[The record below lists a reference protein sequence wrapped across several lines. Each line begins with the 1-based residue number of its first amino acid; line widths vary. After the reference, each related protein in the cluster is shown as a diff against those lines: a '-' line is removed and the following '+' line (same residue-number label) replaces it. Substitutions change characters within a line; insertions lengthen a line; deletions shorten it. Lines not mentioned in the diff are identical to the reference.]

1 MNRDVAMSDTTEM
14 LVLKRN
20 PIQKSTTKAVQQDAI
35 AVQSLKSDIALLRQ
49 NTWPPA
55 ELANVEG
62 LPIYYGTKRQIDE
75 YYRQWTGLIERA
87 QDLFQPFMEDQ
98 VLDAIQLPSHL
109 NLPLFFFHVD
119 RIRINK
125 TRAKESKTFRGI
137 ASLIDKCGQFD
148 PNEIAI
154 MSQWLNSDD
163 TAALVAHREFI
174 DLRTYVFQH
183 GQSEYTRTRFYVNGI
198 VLSVEDDFELVD
210 ARDKPRKQRNDSY
223 SDPLADNET
232 WKVFGKYR

>member
-1 MNRDVAMSDTTEM
+1 MH
-14 LVLKRN
+14 
-20 PIQKSTTKAVQQDAI
+20 DAI

-49 NTWPPA
+49 NIWPPA
-55 ELANVEG
+55 NLANVEG
-62 LPIYYGTKRQIDE
+62 LPIYYGSKSEVKE

-87 QDLFQPFMEDQ
+87 QDLFQPFMEDET
-98 VLDAIQLPSHL
+98 LDAVHLPSHL
-109 NLPLFFFHVD
+109 NLPLFYFHVD

-137 ASLIDKCGQFD
+137 ASLVDKCGQFE
-148 PNEIAI
+148 PEQIQA
-154 MSQWLNSDD
+154 MRLWLDSDD
-163 TAALVAHREFI
+163 TAALVAHREFV

-198 VLSVEDDFELVD
+198 VLSTEPHFELVD

-223 SDPLADNET
+223 SDPLADNNT
-232 WKVFGKYR
+232 WKIFGKYR

>member
-1 MNRDVAMSDTTEM
+1 M
-14 LVLKRN
+14 
-20 PIQKSTTKAVQQDAI
+20 QDAI

-49 NTWPPA
+49 NIWPPA
-55 ELANVEG
+55 NLANVEG
-62 LPIYYGTKRQIDE
+62 LPIYYGSKKEVDE

-87 QDLFQPFMEDQ
+87 QELFQPFMADETI
-98 VLDAIQLPSHL
+98 DAVHLPSHL
-109 NLPLFFFHVD
+109 NLPLFYFHVD

-137 ASLIDKCGQFD
+137 ASLTDKCGEYPLEQ
-148 PNEIAI
+148 IQA
-154 MSQWLNSDD
+154 MRAWLESDD

-198 VLSVEDDFELVD
+198 VLSTEPHFELVD

-232 WKVFGKYR
+232 WKIFGKYR

>member
-1 MNRDVAMSDTTEM
+1 M
-14 LVLKRN
+14 
-20 PIQKSTTKAVQQDAI
+20 QDAI

-49 NTWPPA
+49 NIWPPA
-55 ELANVEG
+55 NLANVEG
-62 LPIYYGTKRQIDE
+62 LPIYYGSKKEVDE
-75 YYRQWTGLIERA
+75 YYRQWSGLIERA
-87 QDLFQPFMEDQ
+87 QELFQPFMEDETI
-98 VLDAIQLPSHL
+98 DAVHLPSHL
-109 NLPLFFFHVD
+109 NLPLFYFHVD

-137 ASLIDKCGQFD
+137 SSLIDKCGEYSPEQ
-148 PNEIAI
+148 IQA
-154 MSQWLNSDD
+154 MRAWLESDD

-198 VLSVEDDFELVD
+198 VLSTEPHFELVD

-232 WKVFGKYR
+232 WKIFGKYR

>member
-1 MNRDVAMSDTTEM
+1 M
-14 LVLKRN
+14 
-20 PIQKSTTKAVQQDAI
+20 QDAI

-49 NTWPPA
+49 NIWPPVD
-55 ELANVEG
+55 LANVEG
-62 LPIYYGTKRQIDE
+62 LPIYYGTKQQVED

-87 QDLFQPFMEDQ
+87 QDLFQPFMEDE
-98 VLDAIQLPSHL
+98 VPDAIHLPSHL
-109 NLPLFFFHVD
+109 NLPLFYFHVD

-137 ASLIDKCGQFD
+137 ASLIEKCGQFE
-148 PNEIAI
+148 PEQVMA
-154 MSQWLNSDD
+154 MSRWLDTDD

-183 GQSEYTRTRFYVNGI
+183 GQSDYTRTRFYVNGI
-198 VLSVEDDFELVD
+198 VLSTESHFELVD

-223 SDPLADNET
+223 SDPLADNNT
-232 WKVFGKYR
+232 WRVFGKNR